1 MSRSR
6 RIAIVSI
13 ASTVLAGGAAGL
25 AVAGQLG
32 ARGTAAVPKPGTYTI
47 KTTLNTKQ
55 NVPRAKGTTGGSG
68 AFTGTLKV
76 NTKYNATLAWKLTY
90 RRLTGRALSAHV
102 HLGAVGKAGKI
113 AVPLCA
119 PCTSG
124 AHGKRAVSRAA
135 ALAMIGGKAYV
146 NVHTKK
152 NPAGEIRGQIKAAS
166 AAGGGGGGGTSLNP
180 YANVVVTATPALVAQ
195 GKALSSKLGCEGCHT
210 LSGAASTGPTWKGLA
225 GRNVKLTTGQTVKA
239 TDGYLILAIE
249 QPDAQIVA
257 GYSSGIMT
265 TAIGNIPLSQAKA
278 LVAYIKTVK

>member
-1 MSRSR
+1 MRRSR
-6 RIAIVSI
+6 RIAVVGV
-13 ASTVLAGGAAGL
+13 ASTVLVGGVAGF
-25 AVAGQLG
+25 AVAGHLG
-32 ARGTAAVPKPGTYTI
+32 AHAAAAVPKPGTYTI

-55 NVPRAKGTTGGSG
+55 EIPRAKGTTAASG
-68 AFTGTLKV
+68 TFTGTLKV

-102 HLGAVGKAGKI
+102 HLGAAGKAGKI
-113 AVPLCA
+113 VVPLCA

-124 AHGKRAVSRAA
+124 AHGKRAVTRAT

-166 AAGGGGGGGTSLNP
+166 AAGGGGGGTSANP
-180 YANVVVTATPALVAQ
+180 YANVVVAMTPALVAQ
-195 GKALSSKLGCEGCHT
+195 GKALSSNLGCEGCHT

-225 GRNVKLTTGQTVKA
+225 GRNVKLTNGKTVKA

-249 QPDAQIVA
+249 QPDAEIVA
-257 GYSSGIMT
+257 GYSAGIMT
-265 TAIGNIPLSQAKA
+265 TAIGNISLPQAKA
-278 LVAYIKTVK
+278 LVAYIKSVK